1 MRSLA
6 LAIPAKRLQRSVE
19 RRLRRERPQRPEARR
34 RADDDP
40 WVDGAQTVVVE
51 PEIARGAG
59 PEVLGDDVGALDQ
72 PPHDLAARGR
82 AHVDR
87 HAALVAVEADVEA
100 ALGLAVRILLAG
112 RAEERRDQPCGIAF
126 ERLDLDHLG
135 AEVAEQGG
143 AERAGDEGAEVENA
157 KPGERTAVGVG
168 WHRLTENNRA
178 MTERRASFRRFAIAT
193 IAAVYF
199 LIFVGGLV
207 RASGSGMGCPDWP
220 KCFGRWVPPTS
231 ESQLPADYQER
242 WAEHGYGEARFNV
255 WRTWTEYGNRMIG
268 VVIGFLIL
276 ATLLLS
282 LRFRREDPALVWW
295 CAAALVLVGFNGW
308 LGSVVVSTNLEPW
321 IITAHMLAAL
331 AVVAALLLALEREA
345 RHELA
350 AARRRGDARRPRG
363 CSPPRSRCR
372 SCSW

>member
-1 MRSLA
+1 
-6 LAIPAKRLQRSVE
+6 
-19 RRLRRERPQRPEARR
+19 
-34 RADDDP
+34 
-40 WVDGAQTVVVE
+40 
-51 PEIARGAG
+51 
-59 PEVLGDDVGALDQ
+59 
-72 PPHDLAARGR
+72 
-82 AHVDR
+82 
-87 HAALVAVEADVEA
+87 
-100 ALGLAVRILLAG
+100 
-112 RAEERRDQPCGIAF
+112 
-126 ERLDLDHLG
+126 
-135 AEVAEQGG
+135 
-143 AERAGDEGAEVENA
+143 
-157 KPGERTAVGVG
+157 
-168 WHRLTENNRA
+168 

-242 WAEHGYGEARFNV
+242 WAEHGYGAARFNV

-268 VVIGFLIL
+268 VVIGFLIF

-345 RHELA
+345 RHDLAALDVAATRATAWLFGAALALSLLQLVMGTQVREEVDHLVNAAVVHDRGATGPASSARWCWCTGRSRSSVLVVEPVAGAPPGARGGARSAAASPGVVDRRRHRGRDRGRRRALLSRFPAGA
-350 AARRRGDARRPRG
+350 AARPPAARQRPARARVPG
-363 CSPPRSRCR
+363 GHGLAPRLARSARPARSRAGEAGAPR
-372 SCSW
+372 